1 MHVLGVVGSLQ
12 ARSGNRLLLEEAART
27 TPTGSVL
34 SIYDGLRGLPWF
46 DPDLEADGTLPVV
59 DALRGAV
66 AAADAVWFTCPEY
79 GHSLPGSLKNA
90 VDWLIGSGEL
100 ERKRCAIT
108 AAVPHPDRGLR
119 GLAAL
124 ATTLGAVSAEIV
136 FDRPIVKGPA
146 FGDDV
151 ASVWRALLAERV
163 HGGDTP

>member
-1 MHVLGVVGSLQ
+1 MHVLGVVGSLK
-12 ARSGNRLLLEEAART
+12 ARSGNRLLLEAAARAA
-27 TPTGSVL
+27 PPGSAL
-34 SIYDGLRGLPWF
+34 TLYDGLRALPWF
-46 DPDLEADGTLPVV
+46 DPDLEVEGPVPVV
-59 DALRGAV
+59 DALRRAV

-79 GHSLPGSLKNA
+79 GHSLPGALKNA

-136 FDRPIVKGPA
+136 FDRPIVHGPSL
-146 FGDDV
+146 GGDV
-151 ASVWRALLAERV
+151 AAVWEALLAERV
-163 HGGDTP
+163 DDGDTP